1 MQKTVPQSVKNFSD
15 MPDDA
20 LLRVPAVA
28 MLLGCSVPT
37 VWRLI
42 RDGKLTAIKPSVRVT
57 GIRAG
62 AVRKLSA

>member
-1 MQKTVPQSVKNFSD
+1 MANKIPTALANFD
-15 MPDDA
+15 ELPDSA
-20 LLRVPAVA
+20 LLRVPVVA
-28 MLLGCSVPT
+28 ALLGCSVPT

-62 AVRKLSA
+62 AVRKLAA